1 MRDKG
6 CSTVYWNNRAKNLH
20 QAVRRRG
27 RKRQWFKSARSA
39 QRFLSIHAAAHTT
52 CYPDKARVSH
62 RLPLS
67 WRHQL
72 PEIRLSGDGADP
84 NSALRRPLETPNV
97 TALTSASASGN
108 DPLISRRCRFNGI
121 RANENI
127 CSAVVTASRL
137 ARSRRGDGPLP

>member
-72 PEIRLSGDGADP
+72 PEIPLSGDGADP

-97 TALTSASASGN
+97 TALTSASASGA
-108 DPLISRRCRFNGI
+108 PLITRAFAKARSII
-121 RANENI
+121 RAKKT
-127 CSAVVTASRL
+127 VL
-137 ARSRRGDGPLP
+137 HF